1 MDIETFTE
9 NKETLEAITDEGDI
23 FTVSEPK
30 PLGKLKKGKK
40 PLFLVHPSPI
50 NDVNTLARV
59 LRNFHLK
66 YVKHEDQVVFF
77 KINTTKEC
85 YLELFRTR
93 KPNSKDLVEFYND
106 SYDYFIQNH
115 ISNRLLNNSESGRM
129 TQLRIAMEGILGSC
143 FITEAPA
150 GIYRGQLDKYLSII
164 DKGNWTIFH
173 HEIFDKNDPK
183 NGLDCPKF
191 TASEMLSV
199 ISGSSMF
206 DNDDGLLKEIKRRF
220 ETLSETGTA
229 PMTLIDWFSEIDRED
244 LITNYLNSPFGL
256 NIMVGPEELLMKE
269 MIDTNNIIN
278 LWTAINFF
286 ISKWQMDGTS
296 TDFHKLIN
304 DVFNSEDEKYKMLK
318 KVLYSE
324 RAGTQQLIGL
334 RSHARACREW
344 VLFLPILLEIYRKN
358 DDFTFENLWKIADTY
373 HKVEKKTDDSPL
385 LKLYSDYV
393 VGKDGDLNLT
403 QAYTFIQKWFN
414 DDVDKACKNITKT
427 FEDIKSK
434 IMYQIDENDVNTWA
448 ETNPNS
454 MGFRTKSQEDF
465 QITMMGM
472 VYDIVSKK
480 QSINVE
486 HMVHILTTVDKLI
499 KGAYYVD
506 TDKSGYDTLKFAQ
519 TTIGKK
525 LQNLCT
531 KGKGSYTHKAP
542 LVEALSKECKENFD
556 EIFGGKQKNSKF
568 KKDEIKLLRTMKK
581 IADCGDAPLVFG
593 FIDQE
598 GNYKTYKEDDFMSM
612 SWFHFESG
620 VDKFYNGCLWEF
632 SNNAAV
638 GKASGMGFKTKR
650 EAYGK
655 MVDFMNDKKNKLN
668 ISKLDLFLWSQLLET
683 WDDNDNFNDNLQ

>member
-1 MDIETFTE
+1 MNIESFADTLETTTESENNLVTE
-9 NKETLEAITDEGDI
+9 N
-23 FTVSEPK
+23 
-30 PLGKLKKGKK
+30 PLDKIDKGKK

-66 YVKHEDQVVFF
+66 YVRFEDQVVFF
-77 KINTTKEC
+77 QINTTKEC

-129 TQLRIAMEGILGSC
+129 TQLRIVTEGILGSC

-150 GIYRGQLDKYLSII
+150 GIVRGNLDKYLSII

-173 HEIFDKNDPK
+173 HDIFDKNNPK

-220 ETLSETGTA
+220 ETLSENGTA
-229 PMTLIDWFSEIDRED
+229 PMTLIDWFSEIDRKD
-244 LITNYLNSPFGL
+244 LITNYLDSPFGL

-304 DVFNSEDEKYKMLK
+304 DVFNSEDEKYKILK
-318 KVLYSE
+318 KVLYSD
-324 RAGTQQLIGL
+324 RSGTQQLIGL

-358 DDFTFENLWKIADTY
+358 DDFTFEKLWKIADTY

-393 VGKDGDLNLT
+393 FGKDGDLNLT

-434 IMYQIDENDVNTWA
+434 ITYQINENEVNTWA

-480 QSINVE
+480 QSINGE

-519 TTIGKK
+519 TTIGEK

-531 KGKGSYTHKAP
+531 KGNGSYTHKAP
-542 LVEALSKECKENFD
+542 LVKALSKECKENFD
-556 EIFGGKQKNSKF
+556 EVYGGKQKNSKF
-568 KKDEIKLLRTMKK
+568 KKEEIRLLRKMKK
-581 IADCGDAPLVFG
+581 IADCGDIPLVFG

-620 VDKFYNGCLWEF
+620 IDKFYNGCLWEF

-638 GKASGMGFKTKR
+638 GKASGMGFKNKR

-655 MVDFMNDKKNKLN
+655 MVDYMESNKDKFNVNKM
-668 ISKLDLFLWSQLLET
+668 DLILWNQLLET
-683 WDDNDNFNDNLQ
+683 WDENDNFDGNLQ